1 MNNFA
6 NYMIETEIDNEPKM
20 VQIGFDVV
28 IGETVED
35 EDGYP
40 DYIEVKRE
48 HYEVSSYDD
57 EVKSTIDG
65 IIEKAYETASK
76 TYKYFDLIISPENVE
91 IIV

>member
-57 EVKSTIDG
+57 EVKNTIDN
-65 IIEKAYETASK
+65 IIEKAYVSASK
-76 TYKYFDLIISPENVE
+76 KYKFFDLIITPENVE
-91 IIV
+91 IRV